1 MSVIA
6 LLSDLGE
13 RDYFIGAMKGAIL
26 SVNPDAKI
34 VDITHQIS
42 KHDIRA
48 ATFVLSNA
56 AETFPQGTIFITVID
71 PGVGT
76 KRRCLLLRTHNN
88 FFFIGPDNGVFT
100 LVAERFG
107 VERIF
112 EVTNR
117 ELMRPQISDTF
128 HGRDVMA
135 PVAAHLSLDLNP
147 RKVGP
152 ELKGMKRAR
161 VSKPELKRNE
171 LRGEVLHIDDFGNL
185 VTNISRGVLE
195 KFVKIGVALN
205 VKIKE
210 KKLKAQLVKTFGEVA
225 RREPLCYIGSTGL
238 LEIAINRG
246 NLAQE
251 LGASPGDKVILRRE
265 IKKSR
270 GRSKIR

>member
-13 RDYFIGAMKGAIL
+13 RNYFVGAMKGAIL

-42 KHDIRA
+42 KHDVRTA
-48 ATFVLSNA
+48 AFVLSNA
-56 AETFPQGTIFITVID
+56 AETFPQETVFVVVVD

-76 KRRCLLLRTHNN
+76 RRRCLLLQTRNSL
-88 FFFIGPDNGVFT
+88 FFVGPDNGVFT

-107 VERIF
+107 VKQIF

-135 PVAAHLSLDLNP
+135 PVAAHLSLGLKP
-147 RKVGP
+147 EKVGP
-152 ELKGMKRAR
+152 ELKSLKRVR

-185 VTNISRGVLE
+185 VTNISRRLLE
-195 KFVKIGVALN
+195 KFAKPGVALDVR
-205 VKIKE
+205 VKE
-210 KKLKAQLVKTFGEVA
+210 EKLKARLVKTFGEVA
-225 RREPLCYIGSTGL
+225 HHEPLCYTGSTGL
-238 LEIAINRG
+238 LEVAINRG
-246 NLAQE
+246 NLAQKI
-251 LGASPGDKVILRRE
+251 GASPSDKVILKRGV
-265 IKKSR
+265 KKSR
-270 GRSKIR
+270 